1 MKAFLSNSFFA
12 LHNTSV
18 TTFFYIIFLFISFG
32 LCWVFVAAQAFSLV
46 ADSRGQLSSCDAG
59 ASHGRGFCC
68 RAPALG
74 RVGFSSC
81 GSQPLEHRLSSCGAR
96 A

>member
-46 ADSRGQLSSCDAG
+46 ADSSGSSRVVMQGLLTAG
-59 ASHGRGFCC
+59 ASV
-68 RAPALG
+68 A
-74 RVGFSSC
+74 
-81 GSQPLEHRLSSCGAR
+81 EHRL
-96 A
+96 